1 MTLKE
6 FYISLKA
13 IDIQTIIEDAVW
25 ENKDYIVELNQ
36 SQLHQ
41 GLTSKGTAIHPLY
54 RSKTYAE
61 YKASL
66 STYDAPNWTPDLFL
80 TGAFYK
86 SFGLEI
92 GNGEYDIYSNDSKAD
107 DLTKKYADILGLTS
121 ENLEKVKINVT
132 NTFVNLLKEKLNI

>member
-6 FYISLKA
+6 FYILLEA
-13 IDIQTIIEDAVW
+13 LDIQALIEDAVW
-25 ENKDYIVELNQ
+25 ENKDYIIELNQ

-41 GLTSKGTAIHPLY
+41 GLTSKGSAIHPLY
-54 RSKTYAE
+54 RSRTYAE

-92 GNGEYDIYSNDSKAD
+92 GNGEYDIYSNDGKAD
-107 DLTKKYADILGLTS
+107 DLSRKYSDIFGLTA
-121 ENLEKVKINVT
+121 ENLEKVKIKVT
-132 NTFVNLLKEKLNI
+132 NSFVVLLKDKLKI